1 MRRRSLSA
9 NPLARRV
16 SAVYSVSVRYL
27 RMLSNSLAA
36 ATLAACY
43 VMVLV
48 LQLNPML
55 SLRPMRL
62 LPLAM
67 TVGLFYTAHL
77 TVIFYV
83 CLVVR
88 QLFARELFSP
98 AWMSVA
104 VLSWLGAAA
113 AAAGAML
120 MWANLRTFTLV
131 LAPET
136 VDEIAKGM
144 LALVASASLFVVV
157 GLLRAH
163 FWPRQRAAWALLLV
177 LVAAGSMAAPIA
189 LRGRATLPVLETR
202 PIDTLLQRAT
212 TERPSRVTI
221 LAIDAG
227 SLDLITGAA
236 ADGRLPNFGR
246 VLDAGAVMH
255 LATLHPTSAE
265 AVWTA
270 VATGKLPQKNG
281 VRSAGIYHL
290 AQGGDPVQLLPDYC
304 FAHALVRFGLVV
316 EEPHTSAAL
325 RTRPF
330 WSILSALGMPVAV
343 VGLPLTQPAPAVRGS
358 LVSDAYPRLAATPSR
373 IEDSSSV
380 YPPDIKA
387 EVAEAVDAGGP
398 GMAVDA
404 AVVPVTRGIVDETP
418 SRIDRTFDQIAR
430 VLTLTHPTR
439 VTVVRYQSLD
449 PIGHYFLRYAIPS
462 AFGDVTDDER
472 RRLGSVLETHYGF
485 IDAAIGRAIETLG
498 PDDLLLVV
506 SGYGMEPLG
515 LGKRLLEKMIGDQ
528 DLSGTHENA
537 PDGFLMAYGASVA
550 RGRLL
555 PRGSVVDLVPT
566 MLYFLGLPIG
576 RDMDGYARTDLFQ
589 RTFTDEQPITFIP
602 TYDR

>member
-1 MRRRSLSA
+1 M
-9 NPLARRV
+9 
-16 SAVYSVSVRYL
+16 SVRYL
-27 RMLSNSLAA
+27 RMLSNSLVA

-43 VMVLV
+43 VVVLV

-55 SLRPMRL
+55 SLHPLRL
-62 LPLAM
+62 LPLAL
-67 TVGLFYTAHL
+67 TVGLFYAAHL

-98 AWMSVA
+98 AWTSVA

-113 AAAGAML
+113 ASAGAML

-131 LAPET
+131 LAADT

-177 LVAAGSMAAPIA
+177 LVAGGSIAAPIA
-189 LRGRATLPVLETR
+189 LRGRATIPVLETR
-202 PIDTLLQRAT
+202 PIDTLLERAT

-227 SLDLITGAA
+227 SLDIITGAA

-290 AQGGDPVQLLPDYC
+290 AQGGEPVQLLPDYC

-330 WSILSALGMPVAV
+330 WSILSALGIPVAV
-343 VGLPLTQPAPAVRGS
+343 VGWPLTQPAPVVRGY
-358 LVSDAYPRLAATPSR
+358 LVSDAYPRLAATPSG

-387 EVAEAVDAGGP
+387 AVAEAVDAAGP
-398 GMAVDA
+398 GMPGLNDEA
-404 AVVPVTRGIVDETP
+404 AVLPAARGVINETP

-430 VLTLTHPTR
+430 ALALTHPTR

-449 PIGHYFLRYAIPS
+449 PIGHYFLRYAMPS

-515 LGKRLLEKMIGDQ
+515 LGKRLLEKMIGDP